1 MKEESIVQERW
12 IAFLLWVV
20 VLAALIY
27 TSRYVVEQ
35 SIVGD
40 LGTALRTSAIFNN
53 INDREKIEFSTFAR
67 LALILVLV
75 GQMLWAWIKF
85 VFLTDEFVAVFVKS
99 EISEQK
105 VSLFSAFLGFGTDLA
120 EDTKTTDGDDTAYLD
135 STPSNIGA
143 ILRPLGYLWVTLLL
157 SPITIEFI
165 AKLFDSEY

>member
-20 VLAALIY
+20 VLAAVIY

-40 LGTALRTSAIFNN
+40 LGTVLRTSAIFNN
-53 INDREKIEFSTFAR
+53 INDRERIEVSTLAR
-67 LALILVLV
+67 LVLILVLV
-75 GQMLWAWIKF
+75 SQMLWAWIKF

-105 VSLFSAFLGFGTDLA
+105 VSLFSAFLGFGTDSA
-120 EDTKTTDGDDTAYLD
+120 EETENNDEAEAAYLD
-135 STPSNIGA
+135 SAPSNIGG

-157 SPITIEFI
+157 SPITIEII